1 MKRKRRRRWRRV
13 GGGGGGGWEE
23 EKEEEVKEQHESRNY
38 NGVFRSNAAELWAKA
53 IVSFLCTRGE
63 GEQ

>member
-1 MKRKRRRRWRRV
+1 MRKRRRRW
-13 GGGGGGGWEE
+13 GGWEE
-23 EKEEEVKEQHESRNY
+23 EKEEEVKEEDETHNY
-38 NGVFRSNAAELWAKA
+38 NGIFRSNAAELYLWAKA